1 MELSRNSHHDAER
14 CCSVTITNREV
25 FALDP
30 TKGDIPNLGVAKVKN
45 PEDTNDWAT
54 LEWELRSF
62 VCEGEYERGLD
73 RILDQFLSHLSQN
86 EQPAAWVSGFFGSG
100 KSHLMRVLEYLWRD
114 YHLPSGASA
123 RGLTSLTPDIER
135 HLTELSAAA
144 KRAGGI
150 WSAAGTL
157 GSGASGSVRLAF
169 LGVIFDAAGLP
180 QQYAPARLAVWLKS
194 EGLYDAVRSQ
204 VAALD
209 KNFEHELRNLYVSP
223 VLAQALIDAGAA
235 FGNTASDVSTTL
247 QTQFPMV
254 DDISN
259 DEMLDAFEQVLQL
272 QSDSPGK
279 LPLTLVALDEMQQ
292 YINDDNAKALNVQ
305 DLVEGCSSRFGS
317 QVLIVATGQAA
328 LTANPT
334 LQKLIDRFSVTVALS
349 DTDVETVVRKVVLRK
364 KPEAVPQIQA
374 ALDNVSGEIDRQ
386 LGGTR
391 LEAKA
396 ADKTT
401 LVSDYPLL
409 PTRRR
414 FWEKSLRA
422 IDKAG
427 KAGVLRTQLKIVHEA
442 ARSVADQPLGHVI
455 GGDFVFRSESAS
467 MLQSGVLLKE
477 IDELIRGL
485 EDGTPDG
492 ELKSRAC
499 ALVFLISQLP
509 HEGVGDTG
517 VRATAP
523 MIADLLVEELSTDGA
538 RLRKD
543 VPRVLNELV
552 EQGRVMKLGDE
563 FRLQTEEG
571 AEWTKEFS
579 QRRAAIRDDATRM
592 SQLRNEWLLKVVDD
606 ELSGIKLVHGDSA
619 TPRKFARFWGDDEP
633 VVDGSAIPIW
643 IRDEWNVTESKAKD
657 AAAREGNESPIV
669 FVLLPKIE
677 ADAIRDALAGYAAA
691 LDTVN
696 QRPEPQ
702 TDEGRQ
708 AKRGMQSRVSEGE
721 RRLASL
727 FGTVVAKAR
736 VFQGGGNELTT
747 SSLRGGVETAG
758 RHALTRQFP
767 KFATADNP
775 NWGKVITRT
784 RDGAPDALAAVG
796 WTSDVPANPV
806 CKEALARV
814 SAAGTKG
821 SDVQRQLSDPPYGWP
836 KDAIDGA
843 LLTLLAGG
851 NVRAEREGQRIGGP
865 KELPA
870 TQVGKATFYKE
881 DEPPALQERLAVKG
895 LLTEARV
902 SFVSNEE
909 GAAISGLLQHLAEL
923 AARAG
928 GPAPLPAP
936 PDTSHLDGLKAL
948 AGNQQFRAVAEQAEQ
963 LRQDN
968 AVWTARVE
976 QREQREIAWSKLQR
990 LLDHAGG
997 LEAATNVRNEA
1008 DAILT
1013 NRLLLAD
1020 PDPIA
1025 PLIDQLCTAVRA
1037 AVNEG
1042 VKDLSAAVTNERNA
1056 LEQSDGWTEL
1066 AADQQAS
1073 VLSVANLEV
1082 PSPPE
1087 LSSLDLVL
1095 AALDAK
1101 PLGSYRDRIDA
1112 LPAKAAAARLKIAE
1126 IIDPDPPVVSIKPP
1140 GATIRSQ
1147 SDVDSYV
1154 SALRDRLTKHVDA
1167 GETVI
1172 I

>member
-1 MELSRNSHHDAER
+1 M
-14 CCSVTITNREV
+14 TITNREV
-25 FALDP
+25 FAIDP
-30 TKGDIPNLGVAKVKN
+30 TDGDIPNLGVAKVKN
-45 PEDTNDWAT
+45 PEDDGDWAT

-114 YHLPSGASA
+114 YQLPSGASA
-123 RGLTSLTPDIER
+123 RGLTDLPPEIER
-135 HLTELSAAA
+135 HLVELSAAG

-169 LGVIFDAAGLP
+169 LAVIFDAAGLP
-180 QQYAPARLAVWLKS
+180 QQYAPARLEVWLKNENLY
-194 EGLYDAVRSQ
+194 EGARSAVE
-204 VAALD
+204 AAG
-209 KNFEHELRNLYVSP
+209 KSFEHELRNLYVSP
-223 VLAQALIDAGAA
+223 VLAQALIDSGAT
-235 FGNTASDVSTTL
+235 FGETPSEVSSTL
-247 QTQFPMV
+247 QSQFPMV

-259 DEMLDAFEQVLQL
+259 NDMLDAFEQVLRL
-272 QSDSPGK
+272 QSTTSGK

-292 YINDDNAKALNVQ
+292 YINDDNAKALHVQ

-317 QVLIVATGQAA
+317 QVVIVATGQAA

-349 DTDVETVVRKVVLRK
+349 DTDVKTVVRKVVLRK
-364 KPEAVPQIQA
+364 KPGAVPEIEA
-374 ALDNVSGEIDRQ
+374 ALEQVSGEIDRQ

-396 ADKTT
+396 ADKAT

-414 FWEKSLRA
+414 FWEKALRA

-427 KAGVLRTQLKIVHEA
+427 KSGVLRTQLKIVHEA
-442 ARSVADQPLGHVI
+442 ARSVADKPLGHVI
-455 GGDFVFRSESAS
+455 GGDFVFQSESAS

-523 MIADLLVEELSTDGA
+523 MIADLMVEELSTDGA

-543 VPRVLNELV
+543 VPRILGELV

-579 QRRAAIRDDATRM
+579 QRRASIRDDAARM
-592 SQLRNEWLLKVVDD
+592 SQLRNEWLLKSVDD

-619 TPRKFARFWGDDEP
+619 TPRKFDRIWGDEEP
-633 VVDGSAIPIW
+633 TVDGTAIPVW

-657 AAAREGNESPIV
+657 AAAKEGTDSPIV
-669 FVLLPKIE
+669 FVLLPKVD
-677 ADAIRDALAGYAAA
+677 ADAIRDSLAGYAAA

-708 AKRGMQSRVSEGE
+708 AKRGMQSRVAEGE
-721 RRLASL
+721 RRLTSL
-727 FGTVVAKAR
+727 FGTVISKAR
-736 VFQGGGNELTT
+736 VFQGGGTELTT
-747 SSLRGGVETAG
+747 SSLRSGVETAG
-758 RHALTRQFP
+758 RNALARQFP
-767 KFATADNP
+767 KFAAADNP
-775 NWGKVITRT
+775 SWGKVIARA
-784 RDGAPDALAAVG
+784 RDGAADGLAAVG
-796 WTSDVPANPV
+796 WTGEVPANPV

-814 SAAGTKG
+814 SGAGTKG
-821 SDVQRQLSDPPYGWP
+821 SDVQRQLGDPPYGWP

-843 LLTLLAGG
+843 LLALLAGG
-851 NVRAEREGQRIGGP
+851 NVRAEREGQKIAGP

-870 TQVGKATFYKE
+870 TQIGKATFYKE
-881 DEPPALQERLAVKG
+881 DEPPALKERLAVKG
-895 LLTEARV
+895 LLAEAKV
-902 SFVSNEE
+902 PFAANEE
-909 GAAISGLLQHLAEL
+909 GAAISGLLQHLADL

-928 GPAPLPAP
+928 GQAPLPP
-936 PDTSHLDGLKAL
+936 SPETTHLDGLKSL
-948 AGNQQFRAVAEQAEQ
+948 AGNQQFRAVAQQAEQ
-963 LRQDN
+963 LRQDIIE
-968 AVWTARVE
+968 WTAKVDQRD
-976 QREQREIAWSKLQR
+976 QREATWSKLGR
-990 LLDHAGG
+990 LLDHAGA
-997 LEAATNVRNEA
+997 LDAASTVREQA
-1008 DAILT
+1008 DAIRT

-1020 PDPIA
+1020 PDPIS
-1025 PLIDQLCTAVRA
+1025 PLIDQLCSALRG
-1037 AVNEG
+1037 AVNTG
-1042 VKDLSAAVTNERNA
+1042 VEALSAAASSERSA
-1056 LEQSDGWTEL
+1056 LEQSNEWTQL
-1066 AADQQAS
+1066 APEQQSSA
-1073 VLSVANLEV
+1073 LRIANLVV
-1082 PSPPE
+1082 PDHPNV
-1087 LSSLDLVL
+1087 SSLDALL
-1095 AALDAK
+1095 AALDAQ
-1101 PLGSYRDRIDA
+1101 PLASYQDRIDA
-1112 LPAKAAAARLKIAE
+1112 LPSKAAAARRKIAE
-1126 IIDPDPPVVSIKPP
+1126 IIDPDPPVVSVKAP
-1140 GATIRSQ
+1140 GATIKSK
-1147 SDVDSYV
+1147 SDVDTYV
-1154 SALRDRLTKHVDA
+1154 STLRQRLIEHVDA
-1167 GETVI
+1167 GEIVI